1 MLPSLILSFT
11 PPQSPTTDH
20 GPNSGSNP
28 DQGAA
33 SDRLLF
39 DFQKFLQ
46 GGALDD
52 VFGVPTDP
60 VEAPTPASTL
70 DDRGWEVTKLS
81 GGWINITVRAFPRR
95 EDDKLGKDPKS
106 VVIKYAPPFV
116 ARIGESVPFGTF
128 RQVGTCPLYTPT
140 PPIPLSVLHISLSR
154 LGMVI

>member
-11 PPQSPTTDH
+11 PPPQSPDTDH
-20 GPNSGSNP
+20 DPNSGSSP
-28 DQGAA
+28 DKGAA

-46 GGALDD
+46 EGALDD

-60 VEAPTPASTL
+60 AEAPTPQVPAL
-70 DDRGWEVTKLS
+70 DDRKWEVTKLS

-95 EDDKLGKDPKS
+95 KDDKLGKDPKS

-116 ARIGESVPFGTF
+116 AKIGESVPFGTF
-128 RQVGTCPLYTPT
+128 RQVGT
-140 PPIPLSVLHISLSR
+140 
-154 LGMVI
+154 